1 MARSI
6 RVSTVSLIGAAAL
19 LLPGCGKAP
28 EAAPPL
34 AEPAQAAQPIQP
46 APPTPPVVLATL
58 EDVCAAL
65 LPDASFD
72 ELRAIFGDGLEMDEE
87 SNAYIYPGTPRE
99 LTPVFRDNF
108 PGALDH
114 VATFAY
120 SDQPSAWT
128 LRGLKVG
135 DTADALTRANGKPF
149 KEGGESIDW
158 DGGALADK
166 RCLYSVTLDPDI
178 DDAGNPV
185 PGSLRKIQAFSLRW
199 RRDLPA
205 AAPATPAPL
214 PPIVPAATRQPFEPV
229 CAKLREDMSPD
240 DITKL
245 FGAENVRPTGHDDTW
260 TVFPDDPRRAFD
272 VIFRHWAEDG
282 ADVESWGIYS
292 ISINNPA
299 STWALPNGLGMGDR
313 PDAVERASGGP
324 FEVARQTNSYAS
336 GPAWDHDKSGKGPA
350 CSYHLTFSHDRALLD
365 ARSLMSNDAT
375 FLSWRPYVSSIRVDW
390 RWF

>member
-1 MARSI
+1 MGRSI
-6 RVSTVSLIGAAAL
+6 RVSTVLLIGAAAL
-19 LLPGCGKAP
+19 VLPGCGKAP
-28 EAAPPL
+28 EAAPPP
-34 AEPAQAAQPIQP
+34 AEPAQATQPIQP

-65 LPDASFD
+65 LPDASLD
-72 ELRAIFGDGLEMDEE
+72 ELRVVFGDGLEIDEE
-87 SNAYIYPGTPRE
+87 ANPYIYPGTARA
-99 LTPVFRDNF
+99 LTPVLRDDFN
-108 PGALDH
+108 GALDRL
-114 VATFAY
+114 VTDGF
-120 SDQPSAWT
+120 SGQPSTWT
-128 LRGLKVG
+128 LHGLKVG
-135 DTADALTRANGKPF
+135 DTLEAAARVNGKPF
-149 KEGGESIDW
+149 TEGEDSIDW
-158 DGGALADK
+158 DGGALAGD
-166 RCLYSVTLDPDI
+166 RCRYTIDFDPDI

-185 PGSLRKIQAFSLRW
+185 PGSLRKFLGFSLQW
-199 RRDLPA
+199 RRDLSA
-205 AAPATPAPL
+205 SAPASPAPL

-272 VIFRHWAEDG
+272 VIFRHWVEDG

-350 CSYHLTFSHDRALLD
+350 CSYHLTFSHDRALLE
-365 ARSLMSNDAT
+365 ARSLMSNDAA